1 MTDQMRLQARRLF
14 LRLFNTLPIFNEGE
28 QVMRVYTKSINKKQ
42 MKSLGAL
49 TSGTINVSATTK
61 GMLIEVHD
69 YKI

>member
-1 MTDQMRLQARRLF
+1 MTEKMREQAKRLF
-14 LRLFNTLPIFNEGE
+14 LRMFNTLPMFDEKE

-49 TSGTINVSATTK
+49 LSGTINVSVTSK